1 MESTPTMNKPTYK
14 VTDND
19 KESFIGIL
27 LLNYLLNNNGN
38 IPVLMADEF
47 QVLEPVIIKMHSKGY
62 LEMVGP
68 QFKAT
73 SKGKE
78 VLQNFGKRYS
88 EYLKIY
94 DVFCAVDL
102 TEGKFAFA
110 EFFDFDTDEAW
121 KEYLNRD
128 NWEDVRIAVAEF
140 KKLNPI
146 EIVFMSFINENR
158 FDLSRTGWQMD
169 IVAGF
174 IWEEIEKICNSAL
187 CVDQINQ
194 GDNTVMPD
202 IIKQGAELSI
212 NLIKR
217 EDELRKQ
224 EEEFQAKLEE
234 ENRAN
239 QAVEEEVV
247 EETTYYSYPVDD
259 YWYGPSYYS
268 PYYDPFYV
276 SPLWVVPLV
285 ILW

>member
-1 MESTPTMNKPTYK
+1 
-14 VTDND
+14 
-19 KESFIGIL
+19 
-27 LLNYLLNNNGN
+27 
-38 IPVLMADEF
+38 
-47 QVLEPVIIKMHSKGY
+47 
-62 LEMVGP
+62 MVGP
-68 QFKAT
+68 QFKVT
-73 SKGKE
+73 SKGRE

-102 TEGKFAFA
+102 TEGKFAFT

-121 KEYLNRD
+121 KEYLDHD

-140 KKLNPI
+140 KKLNPV

-174 IWEEIEKICNSAL
+174 IWEKIKKICNSAL

-194 GDNTVMPD
+194 GDTTVMPD

-217 EDELRKQ
+217 EDEIRKQ
-224 EEEFQAKLEE
+224 EEEFQAKLDE

-239 QAVEEEVV
+239 QAVEEEVI